1 MNAQEV
7 DSELLE
13 AAYWDIGIE
22 YGFDAGLGGNI
33 GYTNLGVDTGRFSHG
48 SISFLYKDDGID
60 RWGKDYTGTIGY
72 NQFPEEIVDEGYSYL
87 TGSLLLGLKIAKEI
101 HLLGVA
107 GYKKATFI
115 QKRFNESTI
124 LSPDGKYYSEFSDT
138 DKDGI
143 GAGLGVKFFLP
154 LSNNVALTPTV
165 QATTLKGISLSV
177 GLAFN

>member
-1 MNAQEV
+1 MRKISCLFLGLFLFTTTMNAQEV

-107 GYKKATFI
+107 GYKKSYIYT
-115 QKRFNESTI
+115 K
-124 LSPDGKYYSEFSDT
+124 
-138 DKDGI
+138 
-143 GAGLGVKFFLP
+143 
-154 LSNNVALTPTV
+154 
-165 QATTLKGISLSV
+165 TL
-177 GLAFN
+177 